1 MEPRP
6 QGGDDPLGCPAFESP
21 KNFWMKSAT
30 RQKFVLPT
38 IMFLA
43 YHMPYL
49 ERHERRDS
57 VTGSPAH
64 H

>member
-1 MEPRP
+1 
-6 QGGDDPLGCPAFESP
+6 
-21 KNFWMKSAT
+21 MKRAT

-38 IMFLA
+38 IMSLA

-49 ERHERRDS
+49 ERHERRDG